1 MTRRDELAPERPPF
15 TDRGRTS
22 SPHDPDGALTPA
34 QAAAEPALPR
44 PMVEDTRG
52 EPSPG
57 RKVHPAA
64 RLFVRG
70 PWEMAASILI
80 GVGIVMLMQPFFLWA
95 YTWSFL
101 VILTGTVAFIV
112 VSHFPEGP

>member
-1 MTRRDELAPERPPF
+1 MTRRDELAPER
-15 TDRGRTS
+15 GRTS
-22 SPHDPDGALTPA
+22 APRDPDGALAPA
-34 QAAAEPALPR
+34 PAAEPTLPR
-44 PMVEDTRG
+44 PVVEDTRG
-52 EPSPG
+52 EPAPG
-57 RKVHPAA
+57 HRVHPAA
-64 RLFVRG
+64 RLLVRG

-101 VILTGTVAFIV
+101 VILVGTVGFVV